1 MSDDTEYAAQWW
13 RLAIGDFAGA
23 ISIAADKELPPR
35 LAASLAHQAAE
46 KALKAAI
53 ALTGNEPPRTH
64 DLVALAMRLTGPWA
78 VGMSVETLRGLS
90 DAHVGLRYPDA
101 LEPPLD
107 WADVSEFIQAASLVI
122 EQARLSL
129 ERHGLHTDGLSP
141 A

>member
-1 MSDDTEYAAQWW
+1 VSDDTEYAAHWW
-13 RLAIGDFAGA
+13 RLAIGDFAGS
-23 ISIAADKELPPR
+23 ISIAADKALPPR

-53 ALTGNEPPRTH
+53 ALTGDEPPRTH
-64 DLVALAMRLTGPWA
+64 DLVALAMRLTGPRA
-78 VGMSVETLRGLS
+78 VAVSVETLRGLS

-107 WADVSEFIQAASLVI
+107 WLEVNELIEAAALVI
-122 EQARLSL
+122 EQVRLSL
-129 ERHGLHTDGLSP
+129 ERHGLHTDRLSP